1 MIGITPTLDYVR
13 RYRDDAIATPGMQGE
28 FETKMCNRWLHSAA
42 SWLPMAKW
50 NACAAPALRLEDFAG
65 ARAWI
70 GVDLAERDDIAALAI
85 AFLRD
90 GIITVFVKGYLPEEV
105 VAERAR
111 AVPDYR
117 AWVRDGLL
125 ITTPGNLTDYGTI
138 EADLRTLCTQ
148 HDVQAMV
155 LERYGALNLAA
166 NLSRDGLPATI
177 VSKNA
182 KTFTPPAKELEARI
196 KAGQFRHDGNS
207 FLTWQAS
214 NVCVERRRDGSLLPT
229 KEAAES
235 PNKIDAIDA
244 VLLAMSELCAAPD
257 PQVYEPSLFFLEA

>member
-1 MIGITPTLDYVR
+1 
-13 RYRDDAIATPGMQGE
+13 
-28 FETKMCNRWLHSAA
+28 
-42 SWLPMAKW
+42 
-50 NACAAPALRLEDFAG
+50 
-65 ARAWI
+65 
-70 GVDLAERDDIAALAI
+70 
-85 AFLRD
+85 
-90 GIITVFVKGYLPEEV
+90 
-105 VAERAR
+105 
-111 AVPDYR
+111 
-117 AWVRDGLL
+117 
-125 ITTPGNLTDYGTI
+125 
-138 EADLRTLCTQ
+138 
-148 HDVQAMV
+148 MV